1 MRAMKRDMDLVR
13 KILLQL
19 QASNGQQPDLQ
30 PLIEEGHSE
39 RQLAEHC
46 VLLVEAGFAE
56 PLIYNNC
63 ELDGDGT
70 PLIILSRLTWAGHDF
85 IEAGQCDADQ
95 QDDKQMHC
103 HPASGD
109 AGQ

>member
-1 MRAMKRDMDLVR
+1 MPYDAPMKRDMELVR
-13 KILLQL
+13 KIMLQL

-30 PLIEEGHSE
+30 PLLEAGHSE

-46 VLLVEAGFAE
+46 ALLVDAGLAE
-56 PLIYNNC
+56 PLIYNHS

-85 IEAGQCDADQ
+85 IEAC
-95 QDDKQMHC
+95 
-103 HPASGD
+103 PAAS
-109 AGQ
+109 AGAE

>member
-30 PLIEEGHSE
+30 PLMDAGHSE
-39 RQLAEHC
+39 RQWAEHC
-46 VLLVEAGFAE
+46 ALLVEAGLAE
-56 PLIYNNC
+56 PLIYNNS
-63 ELDGDGT
+63 ELDGT

-85 IEAGQCDADQ
+85 IEACS
-95 QDDKQMHC
+95 
-103 HPASGD
+103 PV
-109 AGQ
+109 